1 MKQLTEE
8 EIKIIEL
15 NKVEQEKMFEEL
27 DNAVKN
33 MKEYEVIN
41 ND

>member
-15 NKVEQEKMFEEL
+15 NKVNQEKIFEEL

-33 MKEYEVIN
+33 MTEYEVIN